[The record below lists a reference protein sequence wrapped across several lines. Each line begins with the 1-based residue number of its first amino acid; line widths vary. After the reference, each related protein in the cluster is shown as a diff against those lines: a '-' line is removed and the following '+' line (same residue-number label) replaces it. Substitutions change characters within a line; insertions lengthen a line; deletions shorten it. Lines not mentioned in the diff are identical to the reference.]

1 MKSLK
6 SSLVLPLLLLSSALF
21 AHTKLIE
28 ATPVDGDVLTESPE
42 TLNLT
47 FSTEVQLLKLELAN
61 DAGALQKTDFVPSA
75 GKSQTFSIALPP
87 LEPAAYAVTWTIVGA
102 DGHRVEGSMGFLVD
116 ATAHEPADA
125 EKAHD
130 GH

>member
-6 SSLVLPLLLLSSALF
+6 SCLVLPLLMLSSALF
-21 AHTKLIE
+21 AHTKLVE
-28 ATPVDGDVLTESPE
+28 SSPVDGDVLADAPQ
-42 TLNLT
+42 TLELT
-47 FSTEVQLLKLELAN
+47 FSTDVQLLKLDIANADGAAQLAN
-61 DAGALQKTDFVPSA
+61 FAASA
-75 GKSQTFSIALPP
+75 NKSRTFSIALPELGP
-87 LEPAAYAVTWTIVGA
+87 SAYAVTWTILGA

-125 EKAHD
+125 AKAHD

>member
-6 SSLVLPLLLLSSALF
+6 SSLVLPLLLLSSTLF

-28 ATPVDGDVLTESPE
+28 ANPVDGAVLTEAPA
-42 TLNLT
+42 TLDLT

-61 DAGALQKTDFVPSA
+61 DAGAVQTDFAPSA
-75 GKSQTFSIALPP
+75 SKSQTFSITLPP
-87 LEPAAYAVTWTIVGA
+87 LEPAAYAVSWTILGA

-125 EKAHD
+125 GHAHD